1 MSSTSSPTFRKASI
15 RAYHST
21 GSFSTLAMIWSGD
34 NSDASGPVLLFRSP
48 GGANGRRTLSRYP
61 ASAIATAPTRI
72 LSQSSSV
79 LGIVSSM
86 PLAVVVV
93 LTDSKILSAIG
104 SIRSRISSFTDTM
117 GFISPQSPGARNSG
131 DPFEDNAG
139 FVDDDDWSAGV
150 ADWLDEQAEAN
161 APTIDTRAESV
172 VSLKRLMRDVRPSE
186 SLLCMTSF

>member
-139 FVDDDDWSAGV
+139 FVGDDDWSAG

-161 APTIDTRAESV
+161 APTIDIRAETV
-172 VSLKRLMRDVRPSE
+172 TSLKRLMRHARPSK
-186 SLLCMTSF
+186 SFLCMTSF